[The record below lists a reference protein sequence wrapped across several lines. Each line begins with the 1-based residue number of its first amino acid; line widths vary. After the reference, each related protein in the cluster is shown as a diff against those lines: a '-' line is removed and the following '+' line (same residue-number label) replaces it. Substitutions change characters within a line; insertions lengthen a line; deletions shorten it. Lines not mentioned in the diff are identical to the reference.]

1 MNCLLNRQYNLNH
14 PVGRRAVGW
23 SQLMFRALW
32 WAALGACCI
41 VTGVAAAQQTTADTA
56 ARKLLIGTRNVPPFA
71 FKLDDG
77 SWSGISIEL
86 WREIAMEN
94 HWDYE
99 FREMDLPQLLK
110 ATEKGEVDA
119 AVAAVT
125 LTHKREKVM
134 DFSHPFFLF
143 LGTRYCRAGV
153 IPARLDCGTEES
165 VFCAVYR
172 IACVSVRDDC
182 LRWAADLVSRT
193 ASQHGTV
200 WWLSRRTWPWYLV
213 GGGHDDHSRV
223 RR

>member
-1 MNCLLNRQYNLNH
+1 
-14 PVGRRAVGW
+14 
-23 SQLMFRALW
+23 MFRALW

-134 DFSHPFFLF
+134 DFSHPFFFIPGDSVLPCGSHT
-143 LGTRYCRAGV
+143 GTTG
-153 IPARLDCGTEES
+153 
-165 VFCAVYR
+165 
-172 IACVSVRDDC
+172 
-182 LRWAADLVSRT
+182 LR
-193 ASQHGTV
+193 H
-200 WWLSRRTWPWYLV
+200 
-213 GGGHDDHSRV
+213 
-223 RR
+223 